1 MIRPPLAVATRARF
15 AFRATTNVR
24 IIPHGIANTRHL
36 HVSLTRSNVPMWPN
50 SPMPQP
56 PVTADDEF
64 TQMMKDH
71 KNRGKGRQSPPEE
84 ERESFWR
91 EWSSSPGFQAALT
104 TIVGLIMVF
113 GGGMGYLQWYKA
125 HVLHRVE
132 RAFEGGYD
140 PALELGSVHSPKA
153 EHINRREQP
162 LLDAIFRGE
171 EAGGY
176 YLILGPKGTGKG
188 TMVLDAMRAVH
199 AEGAS
204 VCEAHPDLEV
214 FRLRLGKALDFDFFE
229 DWQGSLFSRA
239 DPRSAGPSLDVE
251 RAMTKLEKVALR
263 YFKKNGRPLVL
274 AFTNIHQFP
283 QNEEG
288 IAILHQLQQRAEA
301 WAGAGLMTMV
311 FTSDDR
317 WPLDKMKKNG
327 SRMRVLSVYDLS
339 ARESIEALR
348 HMRRYNLHVAQEKPI
363 DDVEIESDE
372 VLRRV
377 YELVGGRTAYL
388 SRVARASD
396 MIDEAERMVL
406 MEKGWMLSK
415 IGLIPEMDDDV
426 MDEQK
431 WASCS
436 WLLLRHM
443 AQNAPKLDP
452 LMAMGDPKAKEEDED
467 DEKPDPAEDHGGI
480 DLTPSA
486 MDVVAMHTAESSV
499 PLPKLTEDELY
510 TDIVLPRV
518 TYDDARR
525 LMTRTDFFDGLDH
538 DNIIAIDLYHDVRP
552 ESVMILRAAQQ
563 VTEDPDFDEM
573 LDQTRDR
580 VDEIEGLHRQS
591 ELTVKEPLRATFGRT
606 EDGCV
611 TIDVVGLGG
620 SFVPEENDDNDK
632 EGGDDGDKEDKE
644 YKEDEEDNK
653 RLV

>member
-1 MIRPPLAVATRARF
+1 MIRPPLAAATRALALRARARTAPVPRYLHASAMRF
-15 AFRATTNVR
+15 D
-24 IIPHGIANTRHL
+24 
-36 HVSLTRSNVPMWPN
+36 VPMWPN
-50 SPMPQP
+50 APMPQP
-56 PVTADDEF
+56 PVGPDDDF
-64 TQMMKDH
+64 SQMMKDH
-71 KNRGKGRQSPPEE
+71 RNKDKSGKKPPE
-84 ERESFWR
+84 ERESFWK
-91 EWSSSPGFQAALT
+91 EWSHSPGFQAALT
-104 TIVGLIMVF
+104 TVVGLIMVF

-132 RAFEGGYD
+132 GAFEGGYD
-140 PALELGSVHSPKA
+140 PALELGSIHSPKA
-153 EHINRREQP
+153 EHIRRREQP
-162 LLDAIFRGE
+162 LVNAIFRGE

-176 YLILGPKGTGKG
+176 YLILGPRGTGKG

-263 YFKKNGRPLVL
+263 YFKKHGRPLVL

-288 IAILHQLQQRAEA
+288 IAIVHQLQQRAEA
-301 WAGAGLMTMV
+301 WAEAGIMTMV
-311 FTSDDR
+311 FTSDDH

-327 SRMRVLSVYDLS
+327 SRMRILSVYDLS
-339 ARESIEALR
+339 ARESIDALKQ
-348 HMRRYNLHVAQEKPI
+348 MRRYELHIAENKPL
-363 DDVEIESDE
+363 DKVEIEPDE

-377 YELVGGRTAYL
+377 YELVGGRTSYL
-388 SRVARASD
+388 SRIARASD

-443 AQNAPKLDP
+443 AQRVPKLDP
-452 LMAMGDPKAKEEDED
+452 PMRNPNRADDDDDDGD
-467 DEKPDPAEDHGGI
+467 DEMPDPAEDNGGI
-480 DLTPSA
+480 NLTPST
-486 MDVVAMHTAESSV
+486 MDVVALHAAKPSV
-499 PLPKLTEDELY
+499 PLRKLTEEELY
-510 TDIVLPRV
+510 ADIVLPRV

-538 DNIIAIDLYHDVRP
+538 DNIISIDLYHDVRP

-563 VTEDPDFDEM
+563 VTEDPDFDDM

-591 ELTVKEPLRATFGRT
+591 ELTVKEPLRATFGHT
-606 EDGCV
+606 EDGRV
-611 TIDVVGLGG
+611 TVDVVGLGG
-620 SFVPEENDDNDK
+620 SFVPAEEDDDGDD
-632 EGGDDGDKEDKE
+632 GGDDGDKDTGKEDKSAAKVVE
-644 YKEDEEDNK
+644 VK